1 MGETSNPLKTTTH
14 SFYFLQTPLL
24 IMQIVQDPLFR
35 QSPLYIVFFVNS
47 HLKVRFFSELL

>member
-35 QSPLYIVFFVNS
+35 QSPLYIVFFRELP
-47 HLKVRFFSELL
+47 LKTRIFQWT

>member
-24 IMQIVQDPLFR
+24 IMQIVQDPLLGN
-35 QSPLYIVFFVNS
+35 PHYI
-47 HLKVRFFSELL
+47 LFFSWTPT

>member
-47 HLKVRFFSELL
+47 HLKFGFFSELL